1 MENKNGISTLFFD
14 IGGVLLSKGWSRSM
28 RKRAAENFGLNENL
42 LEERHQLV
50 FETYELGKFSL
61 KEYLEIVVFHEKR
74 NFTLNEFRSFMFLQ
88 SQSFPKMLDMA
99 RRLKEKY
106 KLKVFAVSNEGRE
119 LNDHRINRFKLND
132 LIDSFISSSFVHLRK
147 PDISIY
153 NLALDIAQVPA
164 NRVLY
169 IEDTPLFVEMAKSLG
184 MNAIDHVD
192 YESTLEKLEIFG
204 LTV

>member
-14 IGGVLLSKGWSRSM
+14 IGGVLLTKGWSRSM

-61 KEYLEIVVFHEKR
+61 KEYLEIVVFNEKR
-74 NFTLNEFRSFMFLQ
+74 NFTVNEFRSFMFSQ
-88 SQSFPKMLDMA
+88 SQPFPQMLDMA
-99 RRLKEKY
+99 HKLKEKY

-119 LNDHRINRFKLND
+119 INDHRIKTFKLND

-147 PDISIY
+147 PDADIY

-164 NRVLY
+164 NQIIYV
-169 IEDTPLFVEMAKSLG
+169 EDTPMFVEIAKSLG
-184 MNAIDHVD
+184 INVIDHVD
-192 YESTLEKLEIFG
+192 YESTLEKFKAFG

>member
-1 MENKNGISTLFFD
+1 
-14 IGGVLLSKGWSRSM
+14 